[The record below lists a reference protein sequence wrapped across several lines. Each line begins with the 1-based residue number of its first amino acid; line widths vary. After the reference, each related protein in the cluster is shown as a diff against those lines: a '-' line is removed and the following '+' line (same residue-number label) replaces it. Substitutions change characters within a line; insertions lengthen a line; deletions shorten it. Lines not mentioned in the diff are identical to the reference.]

1 MKDTETK
8 RNIRRTV
15 ISLVILTLGILA
27 LFVYSVIRQGNG
39 G

>member
-1 MKDTETK
+1 MKDIETK

-15 ISLVILTLGILA
+15 IALVLLTLVVLA
-27 LFVYSVIRQGNG
+27 LFVYSVIKQGSG